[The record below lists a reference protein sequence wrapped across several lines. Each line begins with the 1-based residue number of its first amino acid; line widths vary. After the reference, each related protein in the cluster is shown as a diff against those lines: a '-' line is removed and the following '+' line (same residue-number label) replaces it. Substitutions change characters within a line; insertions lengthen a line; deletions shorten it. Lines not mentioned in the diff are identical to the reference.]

1 MRGDGVTDFRRY
13 EVVIDGY
20 TVKMRSEDD
29 LTADEQRSI
38 ALAAMDQTIYFNDVE
53 CRSWFFDFKH
63 EGRWIGSMGIEAK
76 KMTIRVDAR
85 EEERAEAAGILGGK
99 RPIANPEDE
108 KGAWEEAVEKKRDSA
123 D

>member
-1 MRGDGVTDFRRY
+1 MRGDGVIDFKHY
-13 EVVIDGY
+13 EAVIDGY

-38 ALAAMDQTIYFNDVE
+38 ALAAMDQAIYFNDVE

-76 KMTIRVDAR
+76 EMTIRVDAR
-85 EEERAEAAGILGGK
+85 EEGRGGADGILEGK
-99 RPIANPEDE
+99 RPMGAAEDE
-108 KGAWEEAVEKKRDSA
+108 KGAWEEAVEEKHA
-123 D
+123 